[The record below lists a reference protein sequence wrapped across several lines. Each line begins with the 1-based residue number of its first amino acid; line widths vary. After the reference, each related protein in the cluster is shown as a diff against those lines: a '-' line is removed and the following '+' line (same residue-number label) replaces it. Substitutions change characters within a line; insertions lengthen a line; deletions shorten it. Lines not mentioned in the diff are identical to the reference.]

1 MPRFYVE
8 NKEHKWNIFSS
19 IVDDF
24 LYDDFVDFKVLK
36 GLVIKEAVDKLV
48 EERNKDLDSLLT
60 EQPLVNTMFYEDAM
74 ERIKLREDLVVKVEK
89 GEVNECSRRDKRNS
103 NKIR

>member
-1 MPRFYVE
+1 MPRYYVE

-36 GLVIKEAVDKLV
+36 SLVIKEAVDNLV

-60 EQPLVNTMFYEDAM
+60 NQPLVNTMFYEDAI
-74 ERIKLREDLVVKVEK
+74 EIIKLREDEDLESK
-89 GEVNECSRRDKRNS
+89 GE
-103 NKIR
+103 

>member
-89 GEVNECSRRDKRNS
+89 GEVNECSRRD
-103 NKIR
+103 

>member
-74 ERIKLREDLVVKVEK
+74 ERIKLREDEDLESKDEK
-89 GEVNECSRRDKRNS
+89 
-103 NKIR
+103 

>member
-74 ERIKLREDLVVKVEK
+74 ERIKLREDEDLETK
-89 GEVNECSRRDKRNS
+89 GE
-103 NKIR
+103 

>member
-1 MPRFYVE
+1 MPRYYVE

-36 GLVIKEAVDKLV
+36 GLVIKEAVDNLV

-60 EQPLVNTMFYEDAM
+60 NQPLVNTMFYEDAI
-74 ERIKLREDLVVKVEK
+74 ERIKLREDEDLESK
-89 GEVNECSRRDKRNS
+89 GE
-103 NKIR
+103 

>member
-1 MPRFYVE
+1 MPRYYVE

-36 GLVIKEAVDKLV
+36 GLVIKEAVDNLV
-48 EERNKDLDSLLT
+48 EEKNKDLDSLLT
-60 EQPLVNTMFYEDAM
+60 HQPIVNTMFYEDAI
-74 ERIKLREDLVVKVEK
+74 ERIKIREKEDLES
-89 GEVNECSRRDKRNS
+89 EVN
-103 NKIR
+103 

>member
-60 EQPLVNTMFYEDAM
+60 DQPLVNTMFYEDAM
-74 ERIKLREDLVVKVEK
+74 ERIKLREDEDLESK
-89 GEVNECSRRDKRNS
+89 GEE
-103 NKIR
+103 

>member
-74 ERIKLREDLVVKVEK
+74 ERIKLREYEDLESK
-89 GEVNECSRRDKRNS
+89 GE
-103 NKIR
+103 